1 MTRRSRD
8 HEREVQEPEG
18 ALLDDRTKKL
28 AFLLLPSF
36 PLLAFSSALEPL
48 RGANRI
54 SGQELYR
61 WRLVSPQGGTVSASS
76 GVCIETEALPDENE
90 RFDRIVVC
98 SGVDAHRFDD
108 KATIAWLR
116 RAARGGAQVGAVS
129 DGTYVLA
136 RAGLLNDY
144 RCTIHW
150 QCIDGFHETFPDI
163 DLHMELYEIDRGRF
177 TCAGGSAAMDM
188 LLHMIEQER
197 GRELAVRVAD
207 HFLHERIR
215 AFDDRQR
222 MSLRL
227 RVGVGHP
234 KLLRAVKL
242 MEENLE
248 APLSSAALAQEI
260 GVSTRQLERLF
271 QKYLGV
277 TPRAHYVELRL
288 LRAHMMLTHSAMSVT
303 EVGLACGFVSAS
315 HFAKRYRE
323 RFRQTPQRTR
333 MGVKPPVEI
342 PELPAP

>member
-1 MTRRSRD
+1 MSGSRSAR
-8 HEREVQEPEG
+8 PGEG
-18 ALLDDRTKKL
+18 ALGAPMDSTADPIKV
-28 AFLLLPSF
+28 AFLVLPGF
-36 PLLAFSSALEPL
+36 PMMAFTSALEPL
-48 RGANRI
+48 RGANLI
-54 SGQELYR
+54 NGESLYY
-61 WRLVSPQGGTVSASS
+61 WRLVSPHGGMVSSS
-76 GVCIETEALPDENE
+76 GGVVVETQPLPDENE
-90 RFDRIVVC
+90 RFDRIIVC
-98 SGVDAHRFDD
+98 SGINAHRFED

-116 RAARGGAQVGAVS
+116 RAARSGVQVGAVS

-136 RAGLLNDY
+136 RAGLLTGY

-150 QCIDGFHETFPDI
+150 QCMDGFQETFPDI
-163 DLHMELYEIDRGRF
+163 DLRRELYEIDRGRF
-177 TCAGGSAAMDM
+177 TCAGGSAATDM
-188 LLHMIEQER
+188 VLHMMEQEHN
-197 GRELAVRVAD
+197 RELAVRVAD

-234 KLLRAVKL
+234 KLLQAVKL

-248 APLSSAALAQEI
+248 VPLSSAELAEEI

-277 TPRAHYVELRL
+277 TPRSHYVELRL

-333 MGVKPPVEI
+333 MGVRPPVEI
-342 PELPAP
+342 PELPAH